1 MNTENENDIALVERY
16 FDEELS
22 QSEINS
28 FHQRLE
34 KDNNLKA
41 LFIQEKTLLRGIRFA
56 GLQRD
61 LAKLKE
67 IEASVVRPETERGG
81 KRFSFFYLKVAAAIA
96 ILAVVIKLLMPVE
109 EDSEELFQAYFK
121 PYPNAFEPTTR
132 GTDDLTERAETFQ
145 AYEQGNYQKALIGF
159 NEILKSGNEPGVPG
173 VLLLAGNANLM
184 LGNVQEAKNNF
195 LLLIKNYDELD
206 TQARWFL
213 SLCYL
218 KEGDIDQAK
227 ILWEELGGTEISY
240 EKKAKELL
248 KKVD

>member
-1 MNTENENDIALVERY
+1 MNTENENDITLVERY

-34 KDNNLKA
+34 KDNNLKT

-67 IEASVVRPETERGG
+67 IEATVARPETERGG
-81 KRFSFFYLKVAAAIA
+81 KRTTFFYLKVAAAIA

-109 EDSEELFQAYFK
+109 EDSEKLFQAYFK
-121 PYPNAFEPTTR
+121 PYPNVFEPTLR
-132 GTDDLTERAETFQ
+132 GTSEMTDRAETFL
-145 AYEQGNYQKALIGF
+145 AYEQGNYQKALAGF
-159 NEILKSGNEPGVPG
+159 NEILMNGHEPG

-206 TQARWFL
+206 TQAKWFL
-213 SLCYL
+213 SLCCL

-227 ILWEELGGTEISY
+227 IMWEELGGTEISY